1 MSAAPGKGDCR
12 GGATSNRSDIAS
24 FFDEMSVGRNEKIK
38 ANPIV
43 DYEQHVRSV
52 IVLKLL
58 DARPGEI
65 ILDIGCGNAR
75 DILQI
80 LSSGAKVV
88 GIDISE
94 GMVSAAKKDLAA
106 CGIDQVMLQVGDA
119 TTLPFPDRRFDKI
132 LCSEVIEHIPDAQ
145 KALTEMWRVLKP
157 GGSVV
162 LSTPNPMSWYGFERY
177 IVWQGILRRK
187 WNHPLD
193 QWRSMASLKRM
204 VLNAGFSPS
213 QKAGACYVPGFL
225 VTYFVLPRFAQR
237 ALLKCVA
244 LIEPL
249 ASRLFPGM
257 GYMGCLKG
265 TKVAD

>member
-1 MSAAPGKGDCR
+1 MSTPGKGECQ
-12 GGATSNRSDIAS
+12 GGAASNRSDIAS
-24 FFDEMSVGRNEKIK
+24 FFDEMSVGRNEKIR

-52 IVLKLL
+52 TVLKLL
-58 DARPGEI
+58 DAHPGEL

-80 LSSGAKVV
+80 LSTGAKVV
-88 GIDISE
+88 GVDISE
-94 GMVSAAKKDLAA
+94 GMVSSAKNALAA
-106 CGIDQVMLQVGDA
+106 CGIYQVMLQVGDA
-119 TTLPFPDRRFDKI
+119 TTLPFLDRKFDKI

-187 WNHPLD
+187 WNHPCD
-193 QWRSMASLKRM
+193 QWRSVATLKRM
-204 VLNAGFSPS
+204 VLSAGFSPS
-213 QKAGACYVPGFL
+213 KKAGACYVPGFL

-237 ALLKCVA
+237 QLLKCVA
-244 LIEPL
+244 LIEPV
-249 ASRLFPGM
+249 ASRLFPGK
-257 GYMGCLKG
+257 GYMGCIKA
-265 TKVAD
+265 TKFSD

>member
-1 MSAAPGKGDCR
+1 MSTPGKAESR
-12 GGATSNRSDIAS
+12 GGAASNSSDIAS
-24 FFDEMSVGRNEKIK
+24 FFDEMSEGRNEKIE

-43 DYEQHVRSV
+43 AYEQHVRSAT
-52 IVLKLL
+52 VLKLL
-58 DARPGEI
+58 DAHPGEL

-88 GIDISE
+88 GVDISE
-94 GMVSAAKKDLAA
+94 GMVSSAKNALAA
-106 CGIDQVMLQVGDA
+106 CDIHQVMLQVGDA
-119 TTLPFPDRRFDKI
+119 TALPFPDRRFDKI
-132 LCSEVIEHIPDAQ
+132 LCSEVVEHIPDAQ

-177 IVWQGILRRK
+177 IVWQGILGRK
-187 WNHPLD
+187 WNHPFDRWKSL
-193 QWRSMASLKRM
+193 ATLKRM
-204 VLNAGFSPS
+204 VLSAGFSPS
-213 QKAGACYVPGFL
+213 EKAGACYVPGFL

-257 GYMGCLKG
+257 GYMGCIKG
-265 TKVAD
+265 TKFSD